1 MNPHVGATFCVGWCL
16 FISAVFIY
24 LCIFSFLMVASVE
37 YQLKVSDSVKWMHVW
52 CDKRY
57 QTTEVNAAS
66 FTLSSLWCV
75 FVCVCVCFG
84 WFECFSLVKVILWV
98 SDYRHGS
105 RMISV
110 SLPWGFLITGP
121 WPCGDDEFGCVFG
134 PLLIG
139 VTALYIPWS
148 GMRLPCEG
156 CYVGFRLHDI
166 SLIIAWL
173 WHRRARVV
181 QL

>member
-75 FVCVCVCFG
+75 F
-84 WFECFSLVKVILWV
+84 WVIWV
-98 SDYRHGS
+98 LFTRQGN
-105 RMISV
+105 
-110 SLPWGFLITGP
+110 
-121 WPCGDDEFGCVFG
+121 
-134 PLLIG
+134 PL
-139 VTALYIPWS
+139 S
-148 GMRLPCEG
+148 
-156 CYVGFRLHDI
+156 FRLSSWQPNDFSVVAVGIFDNRAVTLWRWWVWMCIWSFINWCDSSVHTLEWNTS
-166 SLIIAWL
+166 SLWGLLRRVQTAWYQPDYSL
-173 WHRRARVV
+173 A
-181 QL
+181 LTS

>member
-1 MNPHVGATFCVGWCL
+1 MFVQTLLRWMNPPVGATFCVGWSL
-16 FISAVFIY
+16 FMSAVFIY
-24 LCIFSFLMVASVE
+24 LCIFIYLMVASVE
-37 YQLKVSDSVKWMHVW
+37 YQLKKVSDSVKWMHVW

-66 FTLSSLWCV
+66 FTLSSVWCV
-75 FVCVCVCFG
+75 FVCVFG
-84 WFECFSLVKVILWV
+84 WFECFSLVMVILWV

-134 PLLIG
+134 PLL
-139 VTALYIPWS
+139 TS
-148 GMRLPCEG
+148 
-156 CYVGFRLHDI
+156 
-166 SLIIAWL
+166 
-173 WHRRARVV
+173 
-181 QL
+181 